1 MDNPLVRIEPGLFI
15 WTIITFLV
23 LLAVLAKF
31 VWKPLMEALDRREE
45 RIRKTL
51 EDADKAQERMEQ
63 IQKEAEEVMAKA
75 RHEAQAI
82 LEDGKV
88 TAQKVK
94 DDIIADAREQAE
106 SQVQNAKIQ
115 IEAEKE
121 KAIEE
126 IKGDVIDI
134 SLQVA
139 EKLIKRNISKEDNF
153 ELIQDSLNKVGTEGE
168 SRAES

>member
-45 RIRKTL
+45 RIRKSL

-63 IQKEAEEVMAKA
+63 IQKEAEVVMSKA

-94 DDIIADAREQAE
+94 NDIIADAREQAE

-126 IKGDVIDI
+126 IKGDVIDL

-153 ELIQDSLNKVGTEGE
+153 ELIQDSL
-168 SRAES
+168 

>member
-31 VWKPLMEALDRREE
+31 VWKPLMEALNRREE
-45 RIRKTL
+45 KIRKSL
-51 EDADKAQERMEQ
+51 EDAEKAQERMEK
-63 IQKEAEEVMAKA
+63 IQKEAEEVMTKA

-88 TAQKVK
+88 IAQKVK
-94 DDIIADAREQAE
+94 DEIVADAKEKAE

-115 IEAEKE
+115 IDAEKE

-139 EKLIKRNISKEDNF
+139 EKLIKRNISKEDNY
-153 ELIQDSLNKVGTEGE
+153 ELIQDSLKKVGTEGE
-168 SRAES
+168 GRAES

>member
-1 MDNPLVRIEPGLFI
+1 
-15 WTIITFLV
+15 
-23 LLAVLAKF
+23 
-31 VWKPLMEALDRREE
+31 
-45 RIRKTL
+45 
-51 EDADKAQERMEQ
+51 
-63 IQKEAEEVMAKA
+63 
-75 RHEAQAI
+75 
-82 LEDGKV
+82 V

-126 IKGDVIDI
+126 IKGDVIDL

-153 ELIQDSLNKVGTEGE
+153 ELIQDSLKKVGTEGE
-168 SRAES
+168 SRSES

>member
-31 VWKPLMEALDRREE
+31 VWKPLMEALNRREE
-45 RIRKTL
+45 KIRKSL
-51 EDADKAQERMEQ
+51 EDADKAQDRMEQ

-75 RHEAQAI
+75 RYEAQAI

-94 DDIIADAREQAE
+94 DEIVADAREKAE

-115 IEAEKE
+115 IDAEKE

-126 IKGDVIDI
+126 IKTLLLGVIEARGKVLL
-134 SLQVA
+134 SMNVS
-139 EKLIKRNISKEDNF
+139 E
-153 ELIQDSLNKVGTEGE
+153 NKY
-168 SRAES
+168 